1 MMRRFLL
8 VSVALC
14 AVLFVTA
21 SHVSAA
27 APLATRGLSISPL
40 RLFVDGV
47 AGNTTSG
54 TVLVGNIT
62 SQPMNIAL
70 SVEQFS
76 VADYTY
82 DYRFSQPKENW
93 ITLDPAT
100 VTIAAGKT
108 QTVEYHLAVPEHAAP
123 GGHYFTIFA
132 STSLDAEREERVAT
146 VLYVTVAG
154 ELVRSSTVS
163 HESIPTFVFGGD
175 IRFSFDVKNTGNTH
189 YFMYTSGKLNGLSA
203 QPPSSEVAHIL
214 LPQTTRTIT
223 GSISAPVLP
232 GVYAASYGYR
242 TEDGQHIN
250 RSALIVYIPLWFW
263 PLFAGMIWIGVVLLK
278 RHKHM
283 RLGK

>member
-1 MMRRFLL
+1 MRRFLV

-14 AVLFVTA
+14 ALFLATA
-21 SHVSAA
+21 CHASAA
-27 APLATRGLSISPL
+27 APITNRGLSISPL
-40 RLFVDGV
+40 RLFVDG
-47 AGNTTSG
+47 AA
-54 TVLVGNIT
+54 GNIT
-62 SQPMNIAL
+62 SGTILVGNMTAQPMNVTL

-82 DYRFSQPKENW
+82 DYQFSPPKGNW
-93 ITLDPAT
+93 ITLDPRSVAL
-100 VTIAAGKT
+100 APGKT
-108 QTVEYHLAVPEHAAP
+108 QTIAYHVAVPEHAAP

-132 STSLDAEREERVAT
+132 STALDAEREERVAT

-189 YFMYTSGKLNGLSA
+189 YFMYTSGKLSGPSA

-214 LPQTTRTIT
+214 LPQTTRTVT
-223 GSISAPVLP
+223 GSISAPILP

-250 RSALIVYIPLWFW
+250 RSALIVYLPLWFW
-263 PLFAGMIWIGVVLLK
+263 PLLAGIVWIGTVLLK
-278 RHKHM
+278 RRKHM

>member
-1 MMRRFLL
+1 MRRFL
-8 VSVALC
+8 VASVALC
-14 AVLFVTA
+14 ALLFVMTN
-21 SHVSAA
+21 STLA
-27 APLATRGLSISPL
+27 APVTNRGLSISPL
-40 RLFVDGV
+40 RLFIDGA
-47 AGNTTSG
+47 AGNTVSG
-54 TVLVGNIT
+54 TILVGNMT

-82 DYRFSQPKENW
+82 DFQFSQAKENW
-93 ITLDPAT
+93 ITLDPT
-100 VTIAAGKT
+100 SVTLAPGKT
-108 QTVEYHLAVPEHAAP
+108 QTIAYHLAVPEHASP

-132 STSLDAEREERVAT
+132 STSLDTEREERVAT

-189 YFMYTSGKLNGLSA
+189 YFMYTSGKLSGLSA
-203 QPPSSEVAHIL
+203 QPPSSEVAHIF
-214 LPQTTRTIT
+214 LPQTIRTVT
-223 GSISAPVLP
+223 GSISAPILP

-250 RSALIVYIPLWFW
+250 RSALIVYLPLWVW
-263 PLFAGMIWIGVVLLK
+263 PLLAGIVWIGSVLLK
-278 RHKHM
+278 RRKHM
-283 RLGK
+283 RLSK